1 MLIIKKIQL
10 NIIKFYLNLILYKQ
24 RLNQQNLILFQIEQ
38 NFNLSSIQIQPRS
51 NEEWVHAINKL

>member
-51 NEEWVHAINKL
+51 NEE